1 MVEDEKTSKGKMEA
15 KRSTV
20 SLKEFI
26 QRMLLYSG
34 RYNFIDVSLT
44 GSRWQSSRF
53 SGMVDVETG
62 QCNTVHIMAESA
74 LLVKYLS

>member
-34 RYNFIDVSLT
+34 RYNFIEMFLLQGVDGKVQDLVEWLMSKPVSVIQFISWLK
-44 GSRWQSSRF
+44 
-53 SGMVDVETG
+53 
-62 QCNTVHIMAESA
+62 VHCWLNI
-74 LLVKYLS
+74 